1 MKKFTIYHNPRCR
14 KSREALKFLEE
25 KGFTGEVIHYI
36 EYPFTKESLQKVLN
50 KIDLQP
56 SAIVRKNE
64 TQWKDIPNRS
74 VLSEDETLDF
84 LVKFP
89 KFIERPIVVI
99 GDKGVLARPLENL
112 TLFLKSY

>member
-1 MKKFTIYHNPRCR
+1 MFNK
-14 KSREALKFLEE
+14 KFLEE

-64 TQWKDIPNRS
+64 TQFEKHELGEFKFVP
-74 VLSEDETLDF
+74 LLEDT
-84 LVKFP
+84 
-89 KFIERPIVVI
+89 
-99 GDKGVLARPLENL
+99 N
-112 TLFLKSY
+112 